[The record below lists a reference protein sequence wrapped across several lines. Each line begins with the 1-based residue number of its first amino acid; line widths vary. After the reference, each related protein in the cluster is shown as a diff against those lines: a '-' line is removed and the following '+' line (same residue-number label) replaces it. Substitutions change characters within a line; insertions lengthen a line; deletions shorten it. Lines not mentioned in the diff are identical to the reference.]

1 MSAIIATYNRVD
13 YLREAL
19 SSLFAQPLQ
28 GLETVDV
35 DDGSTDST
43 RGK

>member
-1 MSAIIATYNRVD
+1 MNRYNYVGC
-13 YLREAL
+13 LREAL
-19 SSLFAQPLQ
+19 SSLFAQPIQ
-28 GLETVDV
+28 DFETVVV